1 MPCAIELAKQAEQSS
16 QKSVVNV
23 YDSAMGTY
31 SEVKTPPPPSTP
43 VIPNQP
49 SPFGAT
55 K

>member
-1 MPCAIELAKQAEQSS
+1 MPCAVELAKQAEQSS

-23 YDSAMGTY
+23 YDSSMGTY
-31 SEVKTPPPPSTP
+31 SEVKTPPPPTTP
-43 VIPNQP
+43 ALPNPP